1 MISSKANKEIQDLIG
16 EIEKNG
22 IDVEKVVAQL
32 KELRLQALLEKD
44 PLMIRAIRLTY
55 ELLEEEEDFEL
66 NCLAGIDDEE
76 EDEKEEEEE
85 VAEEGTPA
93 ENLVYMLQLWVQSEN
108 KYNRDEIREFTDKMT
123 ELV

>member
-22 IDVEKVVAQL
+22 IDIEKVVAQL

-55 ELLEEEEDFEL
+55 ELLEEEEEFEL

-76 EDEKEEEEE
+76 EEEEGEDQVE
-85 VAEEGTPA
+85 EEGTPE
-93 ENLVYMLQLWVQSEN
+93 ENLVYMLQLWIQSDN
-108 KYNRDEIREFTDKMT
+108 KYNRDEIRSFTDKMT

>member
-22 IDVEKVVAQL
+22 IDIEKVVAQL

-55 ELLEEEEDFEL
+55 ELLEEEEEFEL

-76 EDEKEEEEE
+76 EEEEEEEE
-85 VAEEGTPA
+85 VEEEGTPE
-93 ENLVYMLQLWVQSEN
+93 ENLVYMLQLWIQSDN
-108 KYNRDEIREFTDKMT
+108 KYNRDEIRSFTDKMT

>member
-1 MISSKANKEIQDLIG
+1 MISSKANKEIQDIIDG
-16 EIEKNG
+16 IEKNG

-32 KELRLQALLEKD
+32 KELREQALLEKD

-66 NCLAGIDDEE
+66 NCIGGIDEEEEE
-76 EDEKEEEEE
+76 EDEEQ
-85 VAEEGTPA
+85 EEGTPE
-93 ENLVYMLQLWVQSEN
+93 ENLVYMMQLWIQSDN
-108 KYNRDEIREFTDKMT
+108 KYNRDEIRAFTDKMT